1 MSATRLEWASP
12 TTGLWIGRR
21 DGRFSG
27 VIEVRIDGFVANSG
41 SCEEYFATM
50 EAAQAS
56 FEVAA

>member
-1 MSATRLEWASP
+1 MATRLEWASP

-27 VIEVRIDGFVANSG
+27 VIEVRVDGFVANSG
-41 SCEEYFATM
+41 TLEQLFPTM

>member
-1 MSATRLEWASP
+1 MATTQLEWASP
-12 TTGLWIGRR
+12 TAGLWIGRR

-27 VIEVRIDGFVANSG
+27 VIEVRVDGFVANTG
-41 SCEEYFATM
+41 SLEQLFPTM